1 MTDIKEIQ
9 KIIGLQ
15 KLYMHTIETCIP
27 NWKKLKEMD
36 EFLNIYGLP
45 KSNQDE
51 INNLKRLIILNE
63 IEAVI

>member
-1 MTDIKEIQ
+1 
-9 KIIGLQ
+9 
-15 KLYMHTIETCIP
+15 
-27 NWKKLKEMD
+27 MD

-51 INNLKRLIILNE
+51 IINLKRPIILNE